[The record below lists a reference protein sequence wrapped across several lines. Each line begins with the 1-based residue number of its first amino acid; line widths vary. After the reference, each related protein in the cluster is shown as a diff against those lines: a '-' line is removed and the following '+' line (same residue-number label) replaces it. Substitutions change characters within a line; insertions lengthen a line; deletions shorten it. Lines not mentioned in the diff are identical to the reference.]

1 MSLGGNTSRTE
12 EVFLTRRRFEA
23 YRRICTELEL
33 FTPEALGGAEKE
45 LLRDVAEGLLL
56 ARTDTDGELDELGT
70 KAAVAL
76 SHLVGLGRWSDA
88 EADAMWQRLAA
99 CGPLPGS
106 RARLAR
112 AVQHV

>member
-1 MSLGGNTSRTE
+1 MTLAGNTARTK
-12 EVFLTRRRFEA
+12 EVFLTTRRFEA

-33 FTPEALGGAEKE
+33 LAPEALGDAEKE

-56 ARTDTDGELDELGT
+56 ARTDTDDELEELGT

-76 SHLVGLGRWSDA
+76 SFLVGLGRWSDA
-88 EADAMWQRLAA
+88 EADAMWARLGA